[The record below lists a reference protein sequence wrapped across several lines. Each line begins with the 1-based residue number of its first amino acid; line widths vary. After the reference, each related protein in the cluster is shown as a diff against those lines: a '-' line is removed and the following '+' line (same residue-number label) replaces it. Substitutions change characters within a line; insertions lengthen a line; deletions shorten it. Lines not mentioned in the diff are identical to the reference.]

1 MVRFFAKYKFIAVV
15 LFILS
20 VIIMSVFYNL
30 HKPEPRLK
38 VYQPNEF
45 TKELVDSTLQRVRK
59 YHKVSDFKLINQ
71 YGDTVTQANFEN
83 KIYITDFF
91 FTTCQTICPIMTE
104 HMKIIQEEFK
114 NDDEVML
121 LSHSVTPEIDDVER
135 MFKYAQEH
143 NALKGKWH
151 LVTGDKKQIYELARK
166 SYFTTK
172 SEGNGG
178 PYDMVHTENFVLID
192 KEKRIRG
199 VYDGTNPEEIEEAIQ
214 DIKILKNEYQSDE

>member
-1 MVRFFAKYKFIAVV
+1 MIKFFARYKFIGIVM
-15 LFILS
+15 FILS
-20 VIIMSVFYNL
+20 IIIVSVIYNL
-30 HKPEPRLK
+30 YKPEPRLK

-59 YHKVSDFKLINQ
+59 FHKISDFKLINQ
-71 YGDTVTQANFEN
+71 YGDTITQAHFKD

-104 HMKIIQEEFK
+104 HMEIIQKEFK
-114 NDDEVML
+114 NNDDVML

-135 MFKYAQEH
+135 MRKYAEEH
-143 NALKGKWH
+143 YAIKGKWH
-151 LVTGDKKQIYELARK
+151 LVTGDKKEIYRLARK

-172 SEGNGG
+172 SEGDGG

-199 VYDGTNPEEIEEAIQ
+199 VYDGTNPEEIEQAIE
-214 DIKILKNEYQSDE
+214 DIKILLREYN

>member
-1 MVRFFAKYKFIAVV
+1 MIKFFAKYKFIGIV

-20 VIIMSVFYNL
+20 IIIVTTIYNL
-30 HKPEPRLK
+30 YKPEPQLK

-59 YHKVSDFKLINQ
+59 FHKVSDFKLIDQ
-71 YGDTVTQANFEN
+71 YGDTITQANFEN

-91 FTTCQTICPIMTE
+91 FTTCQDICPIMTK
-104 HMKIIQEEFK
+104 HMEIIQEAFK
-114 NDDEVML
+114 NDNEIKL
-121 LSHSVTPEIDDVER
+121 LSHTVTPQIDDVER
-135 MFKYAQEH
+135 MYRYAKEH
-143 NALKGKWH
+143 NAIKGKWH
-151 LVTGDKKQIYELARK
+151 LVTGDKKQIYKLARK

-172 SEGNGG
+172 SEGDGG

-199 VYDGTNPEEIEEAIQ
+199 VYDGTNPDEIEQAIK
-214 DIKILKNEYQSDE
+214 DIKILKKGYLKD

>member
-1 MVRFFAKYKFIAVV
+1 MLKFFSKYKFFAVV
-15 LFILS
+15 MFILS
-20 VIIMSVFYNL
+20 VIIMTTIYNL
-30 HKPEPRLK
+30 YKPEPRLK

-59 YHKVSDFKLINQ
+59 FHKVDDFKLINQ
-71 YGDTVTQANFEN
+71 YGDTISQANFED

-104 HMKIIQEEFK
+104 HMEKIQDAFK

-121 LSHSVTPEIDDVER
+121 LSHSVTPVIDDVKR
-135 MFKYAQEH
+135 LNTYAKKH
-143 NALKGKWH
+143 NAIKGKWH
-151 LVTGDKKQIYELARK
+151 LVTGDKKEIYRLARK

-172 SEGNGG
+172 TEGDGG
-178 PYDMVHTENFVLID
+178 KYDMVHTENFVLID

-199 VYDGTNPEEIEEAIQ
+199 TYDGTNPDEVKEAIR
-214 DIKILKNEYQSDE
+214 DIKILKQEYQSN